1 MQPHS
6 SHTHCLLPILSTIL
20 NNTLTTHQKIGIAIM
35 QKLLPKLHEQAESC
49 ARCRKHWVR
58 SALREMSESLRR
70 YWAILAWTKML
81 PVYCTRFLLKKLH
94 ACTVVQL
101 TTDL

>member
-35 QKLLPKLHEQAESC
+35 QELLPKLHEHAERF
-49 ARCRKHWVR
+49 AWCRKHSVH
-58 SALREMSESLRR
+58 SALREISVSLRR
-70 YWAILAWTKML
+70 YWAKLPLTKML
-81 PVYCTRFLLKKLH
+81 PV
-94 ACTVVQL
+94 
-101 TTDL
+101 